1 MTDHMSP
8 HAAPLR
14 GSLPPAAADLAR
26 GGPGPDLAYRIDG
39 RQVPPEAFYARACDP
54 ARSVAIEA
62 CAGAGKTWMLVSRI
76 LRALLAGAAPQD
88 ILAIT
93 FTNKA
98 AGEMRERLQQ
108 ELARWAVLDDTDLHE
123 ALCQRGLAAAEA
135 RTLLPAARGLQA
147 HLRALGRPVQLL
159 TFHGW
164 FAALLRAAPLSLLQS
179 LGLPPSYELQQD
191 DAPLIQRNW
200 PRFFAAVANDAALQA
215 DFFASVAAIGRHNTL
230 EALRKAAGKRVEF
243 TLADEAGVVDASVE
257 PLAVRFPELAGV
269 SDPLAWLVQ
278 AEAPRRVLFAAASA
292 LGAAGAKKAQKAA
305 SELEQALHADSLS
318 AANAVAALR
327 TQKGEPR
334 KLGDAIDA
342 LEPVQ
347 AAHALVERVQ
357 QAQRQHAAWLHH
369 QRMARLTR
377 VFLAELAE
385 LKRER
390 GWVDMND
397 VEGAARRLLGDA
409 ELSGWLQQ
417 RLDARVRHLL
427 IDEFQDTNPLQWQA
441 LYGWL
446 SAYAGA
452 GVGEAPS
459 VFLVGDP
466 KQSIYRFRRAE
477 PQVFRAA
484 QAFVVQGLGGALLA
498 CDHTRRCASAV
509 VDAVNAA
516 MERAVADGD
525 YGEAV
530 GAAFRPHTT
539 ASDIVGAVLALPEV
553 PRSARVQAETDAEA
567 WRDSLTQPR
576 HPPEDAMSALEARQA
591 ADWIAAE
598 MAAGHVTAE
607 GLMVL
612 ARKRERL
619 GWLHEALRER
629 GIASDEPE
637 KTDLADAPAVQDMV
651 ALIDAL
657 ISPGHDLSL
666 ARALRSPIGGW
677 GDDDLAQLAARVH
690 TAGEGAHWWAVL
702 AAAAQAGDAPAL
714 WRDTATRWAGW
725 QVALL
730 TLPPHDALTRILR
743 EGDLLARYAQAAPA
757 AQRAAVLA
765 QLQALLS
772 LSLQH
777 EGGRYLTA
785 YRLVRAVRAGGLTL
799 APVATPGAV
808 RLLTI
813 HGAKGLEAHTVLLLD
828 TQAPPSPPESSG
840 VLVEWPGEAPC
851 PQRFVFLLSEKAA
864 PLCAQG
870 LLDAER
876 RARSLEELNALYVAM
891 TRAEARLVVSSFEPH
906 RAAPQPSWWQRLAP
920 LAQPLPEP
928 SRAMAGAGAPP
939 EPWALPVLPA
949 LRAAAEAAPPAP
961 PVADDEATRWGQAVH
976 RLLQWCPTPAAGF
989 DWGDAHRRA
998 IEREHGLD
1006 AARSAEALTAAR
1018 RIVRGEA
1025 AWAWDPQRVEHWGNE
1040 VDLSHEGRALR
1051 IDRLVRERGGGT
1063 WWVIDFKRHEAPH
1076 TVPEHREQLL
1086 GYRAALRAERPADA
1100 VRLAFI
1106 TAQGRFIELDSAN
1119 E

>member
-1 MTDHMSP
+1 MS
-8 HAAPLR
+8 R
-14 GSLPPAAADLAR
+14 F
-26 GGPGPDLAYRIDG
+26 AYRIDG
-39 RQVPPEAFYARACDP
+39 RQVPPEDFYARACDP

-108 ELARWAVLDDTDLHE
+108 ELARWAVLDDEELRD
-123 ALCQRGLAAAEA
+123 ALCQRGLAAADA
-135 RTLLPAARGLQA
+135 RALLPAARGLQA
-147 HLRALGRPVQLL
+147 RLRAQGRPVQLM

-191 DAPLIQRNW
+191 DAPLIERTW
-200 PRFFAAVANDAALQA
+200 PRFFAAVADDAALQA
-215 DFFASVAAIGRHNTL
+215 DFFASVAGIGRQNTL

-257 PLAVRFPELAGV
+257 PFGARHQQWAGLERPAL
-269 SDPLAWLVQ
+269 SLLG
-278 AEAPRRVLFAAASA
+278 AAARQRWQERASA
-292 LGAAGAKKAQKAA
+292 LGREVNATPRKAA
-305 SELEQALHADSLS
+305 DAVVDAFLLPDEVPHAAERLVRLRKAFFVRDDDRLSKNLQKFAAAQEAEAELQALCLA
-318 AANAVAALR
+318 
-327 TQKGEPR
+327 E
-334 KLGDAIDA
+334 
-342 LEPVQ
+342 
-347 AAHALVERVQ
+347 
-357 QAQRQHAAWLHH
+357 RQHAAWSHH

-377 VFLAELAE
+377 VFLACLAE

-452 GVGEAPS
+452 GSGEAPS

-484 QAFVVQGLGGALLA
+484 QAFVVNGLGGALLA
-498 CDHTRRCASAV
+498 CDHTRRCALGV
-509 VDAVNAA
+509 VDAVNAV
-516 MERAVADGD
+516 MERAVTDGD

-530 GAAFRPHTT
+530 GAAFRNHTT
-539 ASDIVGAVLALPEV
+539 ASAEAGAVLALPEV
-553 PRSARVQAETDAEA
+553 PRSARVRDDADTGA

-576 HPPEDAMSALEARQA
+576 HLPEDAMSQLEARQA
-591 ADWIAAE
+591 ADWLTAEIAAGRL
-598 MAAGHVTAE
+598 APQDV
-607 GLMVL
+607 MVL

-619 GWLHEALRER
+619 GWMHEALRER

-637 KTDLADAPAVQDMV
+637 KTELGDAPAVQDV
-651 ALIDAL
+651 IALIDAL
-657 ISPGHDLSL
+657 VSPGHDLSL

-677 GDDDLAQLAARVH
+677 GDDELARLAQRVQAAR
-690 TAGEGAHWWAVL
+690 AADEGVTWWAVL
-702 AAAAQAGDAPAL
+702 QADAQDTQVPAL
-714 WRDTATRWAGW
+714 WRDTAGRWAGW
-725 QVALL
+725 QAALMA
-730 TLPPHDALTRILR
+730 LPPHDALNRILR
-743 EGDLLARYAQAAPA
+743 EGDLLARYAEAAPP
-757 AQRAAVLA
+757 AQRATVLA
-765 QLQALLS
+765 QLQALLA

-799 APVATPGAV
+799 APQAAPGAV

-828 TQAPPSPPESSG
+828 THAAPSRPENTG
-840 VLVEWPGEAPC
+840 VLVDWPGEAAH
-851 PQRFVFLLSEKAA
+851 PQRFVFLTSEKAA
-864 PLCAQG
+864 PLCAQD
-870 LLDAER
+870 LLAAER

-891 TRAEARLVVSSFEPH
+891 TRAATRLVVSHFEPH
-906 RAAPQPSWWQRLAP
+906 QAS
-920 LAQPLPEP
+920 AQPTWWDRLSPVARP
-928 SRAMAGAGAPP
+928 VDAPAPAQAAVAGGVAPWP
-939 EPWALPVLPA
+939 LQTLPA
-949 LRAAAEAAPPAP
+949 LQVSPEPVQRDAA
-961 PVADDEATRWGQAVH
+961 ADDEATRWGQAVH

-989 DWGDAHRRA
+989 DWGEAHQRA
-998 IEREHGLD
+998 IERAHGLD
-1006 AARSAEALTAAR
+1006 AARSAAALAAAR
-1018 RIVRGEA
+1018 RIVCGDA
-1025 AWAWDPQRVEHWGNE
+1025 AWAWDPARVDHWGNE
-1040 VDLSHEGRALR
+1040 VDLVHQGQALR
-1051 IDRLVRERGGGT
+1051 LDRLVRERASGA
-1063 WWVIDFKRHEAPH
+1063 WWVIDFKSHEAPH
-1076 TVPEHREQLL
+1076 TVPEHREQLR
-1086 GYRAALRAERPADA
+1086 GYRAALQASQPGDT

-1106 TAQGRFIELDSAN
+1106 TAQGRFIELDADAP
-1119 E
+1119 

>member
-1 MTDHMSP
+1 MT
-8 HAAPLR
+8 
-14 GSLPPAAADLAR
+14 
-26 GGPGPDLAYRIDG
+26 DLAYRIDG
-39 RQVPPEAFYARACDP
+39 RQVPPEAFYALACDP

-76 LRALLAGAAPQD
+76 LRALLAGAEPHE

-108 ELARWAVLDDTDLHE
+108 ELARWALLDDGSMQE
-123 ALCQRGLAAAEA
+123 ALCQRGLAAADA
-135 RTLLPAARGLQA
+135 RALLPAARGLQA
-147 HLRALGRPVQLL
+147 RLRDHGRPVQLL

-179 LGLPPSYELQQD
+179 LGLPPSYELQLD
-191 DAPLIQRNW
+191 DAPLIERAW
-200 PRFFAAVANDAALQA
+200 PRFFSVLANDPALHR
-215 DFFASVAAIGRHNTL
+215 DFFASVADIGRHNTL

-243 TLADEAGVVDASVE
+243 TLADEAGVLDTSVE
-257 PLAVRFPELAGV
+257 PFTVRHPQWHGLARPALSLLNAAAR
-269 SDPLAWLVQ
+269 PRWQ
-278 AEAPRRVLFAAASA
+278 ARASA
-292 LGAAGAKKAQKAA
+292 LGIEANATPRKAA
-305 SELEQALHADSLS
+305 DAIVDAFGLPDEEAHAAQRLALLRKAFFVKDEDRLSKNLQKFAAAQEAEAELQALC
-318 AANAVAALR
+318 AA
-327 TQKGEPR
+327 E
-334 KLGDAIDA
+334 
-342 LEPVQ
+342 
-347 AAHALVERVQ
+347 
-357 QAQRQHAAWLHH
+357 RQHAAWLHH
-369 QRMARLTR
+369 QRMVRLTR
-377 VFLAELAE
+377 VFLACLAE

-452 GVGEAPS
+452 GAGEAPS

-509 VDAVNAA
+509 VNAVNAV
-516 MERAVADGD
+516 MQRAVADGD
-525 YGEAV
+525 YGDAV
-530 GAAFRPHTT
+530 GAAFRDHTT
-539 ASDIVGAVLALPEV
+539 ASTEVGAVLALPEV
-553 PRSARVQAETDAEA
+553 PRSARIRNAVDTSV

-576 HPPEDAMSALEARQA
+576 HQADELMSELEARQA

-598 MAAGHVTAE
+598 MAAGHVTPADV
-607 GLMVL
+607 MVL

-619 GWLHEALRER
+619 GWMHQALRER

-637 KTDLADAPAVQDMV
+637 KTDLAEAPVVQDV
-651 ALIDAL
+651 IALIDAL
-657 ISPGHDLSL
+657 VSPGHDLSL

-677 GDDDLAQLAARVH
+677 GDDDLARLAACVQASGGED
-690 TAGEGAHWWAVL
+690 TATWWSAL
-702 AAAAQAGDAPAL
+702 QHAAQAGDAPTL
-714 WRDTATRWAGW
+714 WRDTATRWACW
-725 QVALL
+725 QTALL
-730 TLPPHDALTRILR
+730 SLPPHDALSRIVR
-743 EGDLLARYAQAAPA
+743 EGDLFARYAQAAPA
-757 AQRAAVLA
+757 AQRAAVQA
-765 QLQALLS
+765 HLQALLA

-799 APVATPGAV
+799 APVAVPGAV

-828 TQAPPSPPESSG
+828 AHTASSRPETAG
-840 VLVEWPGEAPC
+840 VLVDWPGEAAC
-851 PQRFVFLLSEKAA
+851 PRRFVFLVSEKAA
-864 PLCAQG
+864 PRCADD
-870 LLDAER
+870 LLETER

-891 TRAEARLVVSSFEPH
+891 TRAGTRLVVSRFEPH
-906 RAAPQPSWWQRLAP
+906 QAPPSLTWWERLQPLAEALDAPAPVPVP
-920 LAQPLPEP
+920 LAQ
-928 SRAMAGAGAPP
+928 AAT
-939 EPWALPVLPA
+939 PWALQVLPA
-949 LRAAAEAAPPAP
+949 LQVAPEAAPAATE
-961 PVADDEATRWGQAVH
+961 PVVDDDATRRGQAVH
-976 RLLQWCPTPAAGF
+976 RLLQWCPTPAHGF
-989 DWGDAHRRA
+989 DWSDTHQRA
-998 IEREHGLD
+998 IERSHALD
-1006 AARSAEALTAAR
+1006 AAASTEALAAAR
-1018 RIVRGEA
+1018 RIVRGDA
-1025 AWAWDPQRVEHWGNE
+1025 AWAWDPARIDHWGNE
-1040 VDLSHEGRALR
+1040 VELLHQGRPLR
-1051 IDRLVRERGGGT
+1051 LDRLVRERASGA
-1063 WWVIDFKRHEAPH
+1063 WWVIDFKSHDAPH
-1076 TVPEHREQLL
+1076 TVLEHREQLR
-1086 GYRAALRAERPADA
+1086 GYREALQASQPGAV

-1106 TAQGRFIELDSAN
+1106 TAQGRFIELDPDT
-1119 E
+1119 

>member
-1 MTDHMSP
+1 MS
-8 HAAPLR
+8 
-14 GSLPPAAADLAR
+14 ADVLAM
-26 GGPGPDLAYRIDG
+26 AYRIDG
-39 RQVPPEAFYARACDP
+39 RQVAPEAFYARACDP

-98 AGEMRERLQQ
+98 AGEMRARLQE
-108 ELARWAVLDDTDLHE
+108 ELARWAAFDDEQLLE
-123 ALCQRGLAAAEA
+123 ALCQRGLAQPDA
-135 RTLLPAARGLQA
+135 RALVPAARGLQA
-147 HLRALGRPVQLL
+147 RLRAHGRPVQLM

-191 DAPLIQRNW
+191 DAPLIERTW
-200 PRFFAAVANDAALQA
+200 PRFFAAVANDAALQT
-215 DFFASVAAIGRHNTL
+215 DFFASVAEIGRHNTL
-230 EALRKAAGKRVEF
+230 EALRKAAAKRVEF
-243 TLADEAGVVDASVE
+243 ALADEAGVVDASVE
-257 PLAVRFPELAGV
+257 PFAVRHPQWAGLARPALSLLGASARQRWHERASV
-269 SDPLAWLVQ
+269 LGREANATPRKAADAIVDAFQSPDDASHSAERLARLRKALFVKDEDRLNKNLQ
-278 AEAPRRVLFAAASA
+278 KFAAAQEA
-292 LGAAGAKKAQKAA
+292 EA
-305 SELEQALHADSLS
+305 ELQALCLA
-318 AANAVAALR
+318 
-327 TQKGEPR
+327 E
-334 KLGDAIDA
+334 
-342 LEPVQ
+342 
-347 AAHALVERVQ
+347 
-357 QAQRQHAAWLHH
+357 RQHAAWAHH

-377 VFLAELAE
+377 VFLACLADF
-385 LKRER
+385 KRER

-452 GVGEAPS
+452 GSGEAPS

-477 PQVFRAA
+477 PQVFLAA

-498 CDHTRRCASAV
+498 CDHTRRCAVGV
-509 VDAVNAA
+509 VEAVNAV
-516 MERAVADGD
+516 MGRAVADGD

-539 ASDIVGAVLALPEV
+539 ASKETGAVLSLPEV
-553 PRSARVQAETDAEA
+553 PRSARVRSEA
-567 WRDSLTQPR
+567 DVGIWRDSLTQQR
-576 HPPEDAMSALEARQA
+576 HLPEDAMSQLEAQQA

-598 MAAGHVTAE
+598 IAAGRLGADEV
-607 GLMVL
+607 MVL

-619 GWLHEALRER
+619 GWMHEALRER

-637 KTDLADAPAVQDMV
+637 KTDLADAPVVQDVV

-657 ISPGHDLSL
+657 VSPGHDLSL

-677 GDDDLAQLAARVH
+677 GDDDLARLAQRVQAAPSEQESTTWWDALQAVAR
-690 TAGEGAHWWAVL
+690 GA
-702 AAAAQAGDAPAL
+702 DAPAL
-714 WRDTATRWAGW
+714 WRDTAARWAVW
-725 QVALL
+725 QAELL
-730 TLPPHDALTRILR
+730 ALPPHDAISRIVR
-743 EGDLLARYAQAAPA
+743 EGDLPARYAQAAPA

-765 QLQALLS
+765 QLNALLA

-785 YRLVRAVRAGGLTL
+785 YRLVRAVRAGGLAL
-799 APVATPGAV
+799 APVAVPGAV

-828 TQAPPSPPESSG
+828 THAAPARPETTG
-840 VLVEWPGEAPC
+840 VLVDWPGEAAHPR
-851 PQRFVFLLSEKAA
+851 RFVFLTSEKAA
-864 PLCAQG
+864 PLCATP

-891 TRAEARLVVSSFEPH
+891 TRAASRLVVSHFEPH
-906 RAAPQPSWWQRLAP
+906 QASTQPTWWDRLSPVAQGLDAPDRVQTAVSGDVAP
-920 LAQPLPEP
+920 WPLET
-928 SRAMAGAGAPP
+928 
-939 EPWALPVLPA
+939 LPVL
-949 LRAAAEAAPPAP
+949 RASPEPLQRVV
-961 PVADDEATRWGQAVH
+961 VADDEATRWGQAVH
-976 RLLQWCPTPAAGF
+976 RLLQWCPTPAVGF
-989 DWGDAHRRA
+989 EWDEAHQRA
-998 IEREHGLD
+998 IERAHGLD
-1006 AARSAEALTAAR
+1006 AARSADALLAAR

-1025 AWAWDPQRVEHWGNE
+1025 AWAWDPSRVDHWGNE
-1040 VDLSHEGRALR
+1040 VDLVHQGQAMRL
-1051 IDRLVRERGGGT
+1051 DRLVRERTSGA
-1063 WWVIDFKRHEAPH
+1063 WWVIDFKSHEAPH
-1076 TVPEHREQLL
+1076 TVPQHREQLRS
-1086 GYRAALRAERPADA
+1086 YRAALQASRPGDT

-1106 TAQGRFIELDSAN
+1106 TVHGRFIELDADIP
-1119 E
+1119 

>member
-1 MTDHMSP
+1 MS
-8 HAAPLR
+8 
-14 GSLPPAAADLAR
+14 ADALA
-26 GGPGPDLAYRIDG
+26 LAYRIDG

-108 ELARWAVLDDTDLHE
+108 ELARWAVLGDEELLD
-123 ALCQRGLAAAEA
+123 ALCQRGLAAADA
-135 RTLLPAARGLQA
+135 RALLPAARGLQA
-147 HLRALGRPVQLL
+147 RLRAQGRPVQLM

-191 DAPLIQRNW
+191 DAPLIERTW
-200 PRFFAAVANDAALQA
+200 PRFFAAVADDAALEA
-215 DFFASVAAIGRHNTL
+215 DFFASVADIGRHNTL

-243 TLADEAGVVDASVE
+243 TLADEAGVVDACVE
-257 PLAVRFPELAGV
+257 PLAARFPELADV
-269 SDPLAWLVQ
+269 DDPLGWLVQ

-292 LGAAGAKKAQKAA
+292 LGAASQKKAQKAA
-305 SELEQALHADSLS
+305 GELEQALHADSLN
-318 AANAVAALR
+318 AGNAVAALR

-334 KLGDAIDA
+334 KLGDAVDSLAAVQDA
-342 LEPVQ
+342 HTLI
-347 AAHALVERVQ
+347 ERVQ
-357 QAQRQHAAWLHH
+357 QAQRQQNARAHH

-377 VFLAELAE
+377 VFLACLAE

-452 GVGEAPS
+452 GSGEAPS

-498 CDHTRRCASAV
+498 CDHTRRCAVAV
-509 VDAVNAA
+509 VDAVNAV
-516 MERAVADGD
+516 MDRAVADGD

-530 GAAFRPHTT
+530 GAAFRGHTT
-539 ASDIVGAVLALPEV
+539 ASGEAGAVLALPEM
-553 PRSARVQAETDAEA
+553 PRSARVRNDAGTTG

-576 HPPEDAMSALEARQA
+576 HLPEDVMSQLEARQA
-591 ADWIAAE
+591 ADWVAAEIAAGRV
-598 MAAGHVTAE
+598 APQDV
-607 GLMVL
+607 MVL

-619 GWLHEALRER
+619 GWMHEALRER

-637 KTDLADAPAVQDMV
+637 KTELADAPAVQDV
-651 ALIDAL
+651 IALIDAL
-657 ISPGHDLSL
+657 VSPGHDLSL

-677 GDDDLAQLAARVH
+677 DDGDLARLAQRVQTAR
-690 TAGEGAHWWAVL
+690 AAEEGTTWWAVL
-702 AAAAQAGDAPAL
+702 QGAAQDAQAPAL
-714 WRDTATRWAGW
+714 WRDTAARWAGW
-725 QVALL
+725 QSALL
-730 TLPPHDALTRILR
+730 ALPPHDALSRILR
-743 EGDLLARYAQAAPA
+743 EGDLLARYAEAAPP
-757 AQRAAVLA
+757 AQRAAVLS

-799 APVATPGAV
+799 APVAAPGAV

-828 TQAPPSPPESSG
+828 THAAPSRPENTG
-840 VLVEWPGEAPC
+840 VLVDWPGEAAH
-851 PQRFVFLLSEKAA
+851 PQRFVFLTSEKAA
-864 PLCAQG
+864 PLCAQD
-870 LLDAER
+870 LLEAER

-891 TRAEARLVVSSFEPH
+891 TRAATRLVISRFEPH
-906 RAAPQPSWWQRLAP
+906 QASAQPTWWDRLAP
-920 LAQPLPEP
+920 VAQAIDAPVPVGAAAAGGVEAWPLQTLPSLRVSPEP
-928 SRAMAGAGAPP
+928 VQRD
-939 EPWALPVLPA
+939 
-949 LRAAAEAAPPAP
+949 AAADE
-961 PVADDEATRWGQAVH
+961 EATRWGQAVH

-989 DWGDAHRRA
+989 DWGEPHQRA
-998 IEREHGLD
+998 IERAHGLD
-1006 AARSAEALTAAR
+1006 TARSAEALAAAR

-1025 AWAWDPQRVEHWGNE
+1025 AWAWDPARLDHWGNE
-1040 VDLSHEGRALR
+1040 VDLVHQGQALR
-1051 IDRLVRERGGGT
+1051 LDRLVRERAGGA
-1063 WWVIDFKRHEAPH
+1063 WWVIDFKSHESPH
-1076 TVPEHREQLL
+1076 TVPEHREQLR
-1086 GYRAALRAERPADA
+1086 GYRAALQASQPGDT

-1106 TAQGRFIELDSAN
+1106 TAQGRFIELDPDAP
-1119 E
+1119 

>member
-1 MTDHMSP
+1 MSQ
-8 HAAPLR
+8 
-14 GSLPPAAADLAR
+14 
-26 GGPGPDLAYRIDG
+26 LAYRIDG
-39 RQVPPEAFYARACDP
+39 RQVPPEVFYARACDP
-54 ARSVAIEA
+54 LRSVAIEA
-62 CAGAGKTWMLVSRI
+62 CAGAGKTWMLISRI

-108 ELARWAVLDDTDLHE
+108 ELASWADLDDDKLLQ
-123 ALCQRGLAAAEA
+123 ALCQRGLAPADA
-135 RTLLPAARGLQA
+135 RALVPAARGLQA
-147 HLRALGRPVQLL
+147 RLRAHGRPVQLM

-191 DAPLIQRNW
+191 DAPLIERTW
-200 PRFFAAVANDAALQA
+200 PRFFAAVAQDAALQA
-215 DFFASVAAIGRHNTL
+215 DFFASVADIGRHNTL
-230 EALRKAAGKRVEF
+230 EALRKAASKRVEF
-243 TLADEAGVVDASVE
+243 TLADEAGVVETSVE
-257 PLAVRFPELAGV
+257 PLAALFPDMADV
-269 SDPLAWLVQ
+269 NDPLHWMVQ
-278 AEAPRRVLFAAASA
+278 ADAPRRVLLAAASA
-292 LGAAGAKKAQKAA
+292 MGASSLKKAQKAA
-305 SELEQALHADSLS
+305 GELEQALHIDAQS
-318 AANAVAALR
+318 AAAAVSALR

-334 KLGDAIDA
+334 KLGDAVDA

-347 AAHALVERVQ
+347 HAHALIERVLR
-357 QAQRQHAAWLHH
+357 AQRQQRAWSHH

-377 VFLAELAE
+377 VLLTCLAE

-452 GVGEAPS
+452 GGGEAPR

-484 QAFVVQGLGGALLA
+484 QAFVVHGLGGALLT
-498 CDHTRRCASAV
+498 CDHTRRCAVAV
-509 VDAVNAA
+509 VDAVNAVMA
-516 MERAVADGD
+516 RAVADGD
-525 YGEAV
+525 YGDAV
-530 GAAFRPHTT
+530 GAAFRAHTT
-539 ASDIVGAVLALPEV
+539 DSKEAGAVLALPEV
-553 PRSARVQAETDAEA
+553 PRSARLRTEVDAGV
-567 WRDSLTQPR
+567 WRDSLTQAR
-576 HPPEDAMSALEARQA
+576 HEPEDAMSQIEARQA
-591 ADWIAAE
+591 AAWIAAE
-598 MAAGHVTAE
+598 ITAGRVSAE
-607 GLMVL
+607 QVMVL

-619 GWLHEALRER
+619 GWMHEALRER
-629 GIASDEPE
+629 GISSDEPE
-637 KTDLADAPAVQDMV
+637 KAELADAPAVQDV
-651 ALIDAL
+651 IALIDAL
-657 ISPGHDLSL
+657 VSTGHDLSL

-677 GDDDLAQLAARVH
+677 SDDDLAHLAQRVHAARA
-690 TAGEGAHWWAVL
+690 AGESTTWWAVL
-702 AAAAQAGDAPAL
+702 QAAAKADDAQPH
-714 WRDTATRWAGW
+714 WRETANRWTGW
-725 QVALL
+725 QAALMA
-730 TLPPHDALTRILR
+730 LPPHDALSRIVR
-743 EGDLLARYAQAAPA
+743 EGDLLARYAHAAPME
-757 AQRAAVLA
+757 QRAAVLA

-799 APVATPGAV
+799 APVAAPGAV

-828 TQAPPSPPESSG
+828 THAAPSRPENTG
-840 VLVEWPGEAPC
+840 VLVDWPGESAH
-851 PQRFVFLLSEKAA
+851 PQRFVFLTSEKAA
-864 PLCAQG
+864 PQCAQP

-891 TRAEARLVVSSFEPH
+891 TRAANRLVVSHFEPH
-906 RAAPQPSWWQRLAP
+906 QVPTQTTWWERLSAVASALDGPMPEAASASSE
-920 LAQPLPEP
+920 A
-928 SRAMAGAGAPP
+928 
-939 EPWALPVLPA
+939 EPWSLPTLPA
-949 LRAAAEAAPPAP
+949 LQLAPE
-961 PVADDEATRWGQAVH
+961 PVQRESVGDDEAARWGQAVH
-976 RLLQWCPTPAAGF
+976 RLLQWCPTPVAGF
-989 DWGDAHRRA
+989 DWDETHQRA
-998 IEREHGLD
+998 IERAHGLD
-1006 AARSAEALTAAR
+1006 AVRSAAALAAAR

-1025 AWAWDPQRVEHWGNE
+1025 AWAWDPARIEHWGNE
-1040 VDLSHEGRALR
+1040 VDLVHQGQALR
-1051 IDRLVRERGGGT
+1051 IDRLVRERGNGVGT
-1063 WWVIDFKRHEAPH
+1063 GAWWVIDFKSHEAPH
-1076 TVPEHREQLL
+1076 TVAAHREQLL
-1086 GYRAALRAERPADA
+1086 GYRAALLANEPTQP

-1106 TAQGRFIELDSAN
+1106 TAQGRFIELDPDTP
-1119 E
+1119 